1 MDEMTMLRSAGAET
15 THDPTPQALARGR
28 AALLTH
34 AGQHRCAGQEPA
46 DNPITLPDGIEGAE
60 SRSQAG
66 PVTNLDSHRRR
77 WRRWVW
83 VPAAAAALTGT
94 LVVGELARP
103 PEPAATAVAA
113 QVLEDAAVSSFGA
126 EDPAVGA
133 GQYLRVD
140 TLARHLTT
148 TAMPNHSFHTVKQ
161 MRHSLYIPA
170 DTDDTWYWDR
180 TEKVDAEVV
189 ATYGQAPPTADPYP
203 LRGAEEPPTPI
214 WKAPGGAWNGQAP
227 YVTKEYLA
235 SLPDDPHQL
244 LARVHEEKAG
254 QNANEDEQVMVFIAD
269 MLRSGLVTAEQRAV
283 FYQTLMLVPGVDV
296 TAETAVLDGRTGV
309 AIGRW
314 EATRGERQEIIIDP
328 ATGAWIGERSI
339 LTRDMDSIPAG
350 TVVGSTAVSTTV
362 VDKVPAQIR
371 AQATEGVQ

>member
-1 MDEMTMLRSAGAET
+1 MGVGAGGRGGPDR
-15 THDPTPQALARGR
+15 DPRRGR
-28 AALLTH
+28 AGKAP
-34 AGQHRCAGQEPA
+34 G
-46 DNPITLPDGIEGAE
+46 
-60 SRSQAG
+60 
-66 PVTNLDSHRRR
+66 
-77 WRRWVW
+77 
-83 VPAAAAALTGT
+83 
-94 LVVGELARP
+94 
-103 PEPAATAVAA
+103 A

-269 MLRSGLVTAEQRAV
+269 MLRSGLVTAAKKSSS
-283 FYQTLMLVPGVDV
+283 TPPPAPGSVSDPSSPGTWTPSRPAPWSDPPPYPPLLSTRSPHRSGPRPPRTSSDDPV
-296 TAETAVLDGRTGV
+296 VADGFP
-309 AIGRW
+309 W
-314 EATRGERQEIIIDP
+314 ERLRP
-328 ATGAWIGERSI
+328 
-339 LTRDMDSIPAG
+339 
-350 TVVGSTAVSTTV
+350 
-362 VDKVPAQIR
+362 
-371 AQATEGVQ
+371 